1 MKRKPLFPLP
11 IVMMSLLLGCAS
23 LSKNECLQADWFE
36 IGRKDGVIGR
46 PRALFQKHC
55 DACSKHGVTP
65 DKYLYYMGRREGL
78 KVYCTEDSGFEQ
90 GRLGRK
96 YEFVCPGELEQEF
109 LAGYHRGR
117 EIYLYESKVASL
129 QKQLKRLERQI
140 KAKEKEL
147 FSSELTD
154 EQRAV
159 IRAEIRSLDIEYRTV
174 VKELNFVAQ
183 NKPSF

>member
-1 MKRKPLFPLP
+1 
-11 IVMMSLLLGCAS
+11 MMSLILGCAS

-36 IGRKDGVIGR
+36 IGRKDGVMGR

-55 DACSKHGVTP
+55 DACSKHSVTP
-65 DKYLYYMGRREGL
+65 DRDLYYMGRREGVR
-78 KVYCTEDSGFEQ
+78 VYCTEESGFEQ

-96 YEFVCPGELEQEF
+96 YEFVCPGEFEQEF
-109 LAGYHRGR
+109 LTGYYRGR

-129 QKQLKRLERQI
+129 EKQLKRIERKI

-174 VKELNFVAQ
+174 VKELNFLAQ
-183 NKPSF
+183 TKPSF